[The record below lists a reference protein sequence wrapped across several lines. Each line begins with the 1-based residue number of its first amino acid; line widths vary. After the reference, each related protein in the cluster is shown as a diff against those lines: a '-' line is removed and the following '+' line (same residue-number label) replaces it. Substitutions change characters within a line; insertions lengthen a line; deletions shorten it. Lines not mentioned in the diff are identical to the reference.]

1 MITGFSTSPSYLNYA
16 STPKATTA
24 QLITTADAKSV
35 DAAKLPGTSARA
47 QSLIDSLIK
56 TNAGRRESV
65 QGFTSKLQYDQSAVQ
80 RLSFA
85 IENLPPQ
92 TSQKERDSWNAQLAS
107 AKNEVA
113 SSQSE
118 IGRFQSALNNDP
130 STEMVLKFA
139 GNLLGM
145 SSDEVHK
152 LYNDRVDALA
162 ASKASSAASGPASV
176 GPAGAA
182 SNPSGS
188 SEEWGNDPS
197 GVRSEIK
204 INGVVVGRVY
214 NSGVTELHDEY
225 GSLGQQLGFGGPGEA
240 GLEGPQLADYRI
252 AQLKDALKS
261 SNVEITTMSTA
272 MTQAEWLASQI
283 SGSGRVDRSA

>member
-92 TSQKERDSWNAQLAS
+92 TSQKERDFWNAKLAS
-107 AKNEVA
+107 ARNEVA
-113 SSQSE
+113 ASQSE

-130 STEMVLKFA
+130 STEMALKFA

-162 ASKASSAASGPASV
+162 ASKASSAASGSAICWTCRRCIQPV
-176 GPAGAA
+176 GF
-182 SNPSGS
+182 
-188 SEEWGNDPS
+188 E
-197 GVRSEIK
+197 RR
-204 INGVVVGRVY
+204 VG
-214 NSGVTELHDEY
+214 
-225 GSLGQQLGFGGPGEA
+225 Q
-240 GLEGPQLADYRI
+240 
-252 AQLKDALKS
+252 
-261 SNVEITTMSTA
+261 
-272 MTQAEWLASQI
+272 
-283 SGSGRVDRSA
+283 

>member
-16 STPKATTA
+16 GTPKATTA

-47 QSLIDSLIK
+47 QSVIDSLIK

-80 RLSFA
+80 RLSSA

-130 STEMVLKFA
+130 STEMALKFA

-162 ASKASSAASGPASV
+162 ASKASLRQADLHPLDLPALRPTRRVRAKSGAMTPAEFDLKSRSTASLSAASTTAESPNCMTSMARLANSSALADPAKQVSR
-176 GPAGAA
+176 GH
-182 SNPSGS
+182 S
-188 SEEWGNDPS
+188 SQT
-197 GVRSEIK
+197 
-204 INGVVVGRVY
+204 
-214 NSGVTELHDEY
+214 TEL
-225 GSLGQQLGFGGPGEA
+225 
-240 GLEGPQLADYRI
+240 R
-252 AQLKDALKS
+252 S
-261 SNVEITTMSTA
+261 SRT
-272 MTQAEWLASQI
+272 L
-283 SGSGRVDRSA
+283 

>member
-24 QLITTADAKSV
+24 QLITTADAKPV

-80 RLSFA
+80 RLSSA

-92 TSQKERDSWNAQLAS
+92 TSKERDFWNAKLAS
-107 AKNEVA
+107 ARNEVA

-130 STEMVLKFA
+130 STEMALKFA

-145 SSDEVHK
+145 SRDEVHK

-162 ASKASSAASGPASV
+162 ASKASSAASGPASI

-188 SEEWGNDPS
+188 SQEWGNDPS

-214 NSGVTELHDEY
+214 NSGVTELRDEY
-225 GSLGQQLGFGGPGEA
+225 GSLDQQLGFGGPDEA

-252 AQLKDALKS
+252 AQLKDALKG
-261 SNVEITTMSTA
+261 SNVEITMMSTA
-272 MTQAEWLASQI
+272 MTQTEWLASQI